1 MPTKEL
7 IMKLKHIY
15 ILMGLIMVSVANGQE
30 VMTITK
36 ARSMALEYNRTLKV
50 ADLKQLEAVAKQ
62 KEARTNY
69 LPMIDGTGTL
79 TYLPDMDDIEIPGM
93 FMPTADADG
102 NITGQSDVYFPG
114 MALETA
120 GLKLYQAQ
128 VAATVPIYAGGQI
141 RYGNKMADK
150 GVEIAHQDYK
160 LKTDEVILNTD
171 NVYWKLVALK
181 ENLLVADKYVEM
193 LDSLQS
199 QLQTMYDVG
208 LSPKSEYLK
217 VKVQRNEA
225 ELNLIKARNGL
236 KLLQMNLCQLVGL
249 PLNTQLEVSESL
261 HENPEMINVDGAQM
275 MALDNRNELKM
286 LDGQVEIAELQKKST
301 AAEYLPQL
309 GAQVSYGYM
318 DIPTFESSRYMT
330 QVNAQLS
337 IPIVHWRER
346 KHKMDAARYQKEQ
359 AQLQLDDTK
368 ELVQLEVQ
376 QYILNLVE
384 AYETIM
390 LAQSAKE
397 EAEESL
403 EEVKISYE
411 AGLNSTTDLL
421 DAQASW
427 QSAHAKLLTALA
439 DYEIAK
445 TNYYKGIGQL
455 SQVQ

>member
-1 MPTKEL
+1 
-7 IMKLKHIY
+7 MKLRNIY
-15 ILMGLIMVSVANGQE
+15 ILICILTASAVNGQE
-30 VMTITK
+30 VLTIDK
-36 ARSMALEYNRTLKV
+36 ARNMALEYNRTLKV
-50 ADLKQLEAVAKQ
+50 ADLREKEVISNQ
-62 KEARTNY
+62 KEARTAY

-93 FMPTADADG
+93 FMPTADANG
-102 NITGQSDVYFPG
+102 NITGESDVYFPG

-120 GLKLYQAQ
+120 GLRLYQAQ
-128 VAATVPIYAGGQI
+128 VAAAVPIYAGGQI

-150 GVEIAHQDYK
+150 GVEIAHQDYQ

-171 NVYWKLVALK
+171 NVYWQLVALK
-181 ENLLVADKYVEM
+181 ENLIVADKYVEM

-208 LSPKSEYLK
+208 LTPRSEYLK
-217 VKVQRNEA
+217 VKVQKNEA
-225 ELNLIKARNGL
+225 ELNLIKARNGY
-236 KLLQMNLCQLVGL
+236 KILQMNLCQLVGL
-249 PLNTQLEVSESL
+249 PLSTQIELSESL
-261 HENPEMINVDGAQM
+261 HDNPEMINVGDALNL
-275 MALDNRNELKM
+275 ALDNRNELKM

-318 DIPTFESSRYMT
+318 DIPTFETSRYMT

-346 KHKMDAARYQKEQ
+346 KHKMDAARYKKQQ

-376 QYILNLVE
+376 QYMLNLME
-384 AYETIM
+384 AYETIV
-390 LAQSAKE
+390 LAKSAKE

-427 QSAHAKLLTALA
+427 QSAHAQLLTALA

-445 TNYYKGIGQL
+445 TSYYKGIGQL
-455 SQVQ
+455 NQMLN

>member
-1 MPTKEL
+1 
-7 IMKLKHIY
+7 
-15 ILMGLIMVSVANGQE
+15 MVSVVNGQE
-30 VMTITK
+30 VMTIQK

-50 ADLKQLEAVAKQ
+50 ADLKQSEAISKQ

-69 LPMIDGTGTL
+69 LPKIDGTGTL
-79 TYLPDMDDIEIPGM
+79 TYLPDMDNIEIPGM
-93 FMPTADADG
+93 FMPTADANG
-102 NITGQSDVYFPG
+102 NITGESDVYFPG

-120 GLKLYQAQ
+120 GLRLYQAQ
-128 VAATVPIYAGGQI
+128 IAATIPIYAGGQV

-150 GVEIAHQDYK
+150 GVEITHQDYQ

-171 NVYWKLVALK
+171 NVYWHLVALK

-193 LDSLQS
+193 LDSLHS

-208 LSPKSEYLK
+208 LTPKSEYLK
-217 VKVQRNEA
+217 VKVQKNEA
-225 ELNLIKARNGL
+225 ELNLIKARNGY

-249 PLNTQLEVSESL
+249 PLSTQLEVSELLS
-261 HENPEMINVDGAQM
+261 ENPEMINVDGAQM

-286 LDGQVEIAELQKKST
+286 LDEQVEIAELRKKSV
-301 AAEYLPQL
+301 AGEYLPQL

-318 DIPTFESSRYMT
+318 DIPTFETSQYMT
-330 QVNAQLS
+330 QINAQLS

-346 KHKMDAARYQKEQ
+346 KHKIDAARYQKGQ

-376 QYILNLVE
+376 QYILNMVE
-384 AYETIM
+384 AYETIV
-390 LAQSAKE
+390 LAQSGKE

-403 EEVKISYE
+403 AEVKISYD

-455 SQVQ
+455 SQMP